1 MKAVYAG
8 SFSPPTRGHLDII
21 ARAAGL
27 FDELIVAV
35 MSQSGKR
42 YVFSPE
48 ARREMLEEITRE
60 MANVRVVS
68 DEGLLVDLIHREG
81 ADVVVRGLRG
91 PDDVAF
97 EAQMAEANRRSGG
110 VETVFLICRPEYSMI
125 SSTIV
130 RDCAAHGA
138 PLESMVPDEIV
149 GKIYRAFGVQPGA
162 ERKG

>member
-1 MKAVYAG
+1 
-8 SFSPPTRGHLDII
+8 
-21 ARAAGL
+21 
-27 FDELIVAV
+27 
-35 MSQSGKR
+35 
-42 YVFSPE
+42 
-48 ARREMLEEITRE
+48 

-97 EAQMAEANRRSGG
+97 EAQMAEANRRIGG

-138 PLESMVPDEIV
+138 P
-149 GKIYRAFGVQPGA
+149 AGVDGS
-162 ERKG
+162 G